1 MTFRVAIS
9 GLNAAQ
15 SELSATANNIANSST
30 AGFKSSRVQFAEL
43 FSGSG
48 GGQASV
54 GSGVKVAG
62 VNQQFAQG
70 AINFTDNGLDLA
82 ISGKGFF
89 VVGDAES
96 RAYTRA
102 GAFKVDRN
110 GFVVNASDQRLQV
123 FPPRV
128 EGGFNTSTTADLRL
142 TSGESAPSPTGRVD
156 MTFNLPGNAQVPT
169 KTPFDPADADTYS
182 HSTAMTV
189 YDSLGAAHTATVY
202 LSKTGTANTWEKRL
216 YIDGNPVGG
225 PQTLEYSDT
234 GLLVTPATG
243 ELTYPAYTPATGAA
257 PITLTYDLGA
267 STQYGNA
274 FSVSA
279 INQDGY
285 TTGRLVGVETD
296 AEGVV
301 QARFTNGR
309 SVALGQIAIAQ
320 FASVDGLQT
329 LGDTAWGE
337 TFASGTAMLSA
348 AGTGGLGS
356 IQAGALEGSNV
367 DVTQQLVNMITAQR
381 NFQANAKMI
390 STADA
395 LSQTIINIR

>member
-1 MTFRVAIS
+1 
-9 GLNAAQ
+9 
-15 SELSATANNIANSST
+15 
-30 AGFKSSRVQFAEL
+30 VQFAEL
-43 FSGSG
+43 YSGS

-62 VNQQFAQG
+62 ISQQFSQG

-96 RAYTRA
+96 RAYTRS

-110 GFVVNASDQRLQV
+110 GFVVNAAEQRLQV

-142 TSGESAPSPTGRVD
+142 SSGESAPAATGRVD
-156 MTFNLPGNAQVPT
+156 MTFNLPGNASVPA
-169 KTPFDPADADTYS
+169 KTPFDPADAGTYS

-202 LSKTGTANTWEKRL
+202 LSKTATDNTWEKRL
-216 YIDGNPVGG
+216 YVDGNAVGTV
-225 PQTLEYSDT
+225 QTLEYSANGT
-234 GLLVTPATG
+234 LVTPAAG
-243 ELTYPAYTPATGAA
+243 ELTYPAYTPTTGAA
-257 PITLTYDLGA
+257 PITLTYDVGS

-279 INQDGY
+279 VNQDGY

-296 AEGVV
+296 ADGVV

-337 TFASGTAMLSA
+337 TFASGSALLSA
-348 AGTGGLGS
+348 AGTGGMGS
-356 IQAGALEGSNV
+356 IQSGALEGSNV

>member
-15 SELSATANNIANSST
+15 SELAATANNIANSST
-30 AGFKSSRVQFAEL
+30 SGFKSSRVQFAEL
-43 FSGSG
+43 YSGS

-62 VNQQFAQG
+62 ISQQFSQG

-96 RAYTRA
+96 RAYTRS

-110 GFVVNASDQRLQV
+110 GFVVNAAEQRLQV

-142 TSGESAPSPTGRVD
+142 TSGESAPAATGRVD
-156 MTFNLPGNAQVPT
+156 MTFNLPGNASVPA
-169 KTPFDPADADTYS
+169 KTPFDPADAGTYS

-202 LSKTGTANTWEKRL
+202 LSKTATDNTWEKRL
-216 YIDGNPVGG
+216 YVDGNAVGTV
-225 PQTLEYSDT
+225 QTLEYSVNGT
-234 GLLVTPATG
+234 LVTPAAG
-243 ELTYPAYTPATGAA
+243 ELTYPAYTPTTGAA
-257 PITLTYDLGA
+257 PITLTYDVGS

-279 INQDGY
+279 VNQDGY

-296 AEGVV
+296 ADGVV

-309 SVALGQIAIAQ
+309 SVALGQVAIAQ

-337 TFASGTAMLSA
+337 TFASGSALLSA

-356 IQAGALEGSNV
+356 IQSGALEGSNV

>member
-15 SELSATANNIANSST
+15 SELAATANNIANSST
-30 AGFKSSRVQFAEL
+30 SGFKSSRVQFAEL
-43 FSGSG
+43 YSGS

-62 VNQQFAQG
+62 ISQQFSQG

-89 VVGDAES
+89 VVGDADS

-102 GAFKVDRN
+102 GSFKVDRN
-110 GFVVNASDQRLQV
+110 GFVVNPAEQRLQV

-142 TSGESAPSPTGRVD
+142 TSGESAPAATGRVD
-156 MTFNLPGNAQVPT
+156 MTFNLPGNASVPAR
-169 KTPFDPADADTYS
+169 TPFDPADAGTYS

-202 LSKTGTANTWEKRL
+202 LSKTATDNTWEKRL
-216 YIDGNPVGG
+216 YVDGNAVGTV
-225 PQTLEYSDT
+225 QTLEYSANGT
-234 GLLVTPATG
+234 LVTPAAG
-243 ELTYPAYTPATGAA
+243 ELTYPAYTPTTGAA
-257 PITLTYDLGA
+257 PITLTYDVGS

-279 INQDGY
+279 VNQDGY

-296 AEGVV
+296 ADGVV

-309 SVALGQIAIAQ
+309 SVALGQVAIAQ

-337 TFASGTAMLSA
+337 TFASGSALLSA

-356 IQAGALEGSNV
+356 IQSGALEGSNV

>member
-15 SELSATANNIANSST
+15 SELAATANNIANSST
-30 AGFKSSRVQFAEL
+30 SGFKSSRVQFAEL
-43 FSGSG
+43 YSGSG
-48 GGQASV
+48 GQNSV

-62 VNQQFAQG
+62 ISQQFSQG

-89 VVGDAES
+89 VVGDADS

-102 GAFKVDRN
+102 GSFKVDRN
-110 GFVVNASDQRLQV
+110 GFVVNPAEQRLQV

-142 TSGESAPSPTGRVD
+142 TSGESAPAATGRVD
-156 MTFNLPGNAQVPT
+156 MTFNLPGNASVPS
-169 KTPFDPADADTYS
+169 KTPFDPADAGTYS

-202 LSKTGTANTWEKRL
+202 LSKTATDNTWEKRL
-216 YIDGNPVGG
+216 YVDGNAVGTV
-225 PQTLEYSDT
+225 QTLEYSVNGT
-234 GLLVTPATG
+234 LVTPAAG
-243 ELTYPAYTPATGAA
+243 ELTYPAYTPTTGAA
-257 PITLTYDLGA
+257 PITLTYDVGS

-279 INQDGY
+279 VNQDGY

-296 AEGVV
+296 ADGVV

-309 SVALGQIAIAQ
+309 SVALGQVAIAQ

-337 TFASGTAMLSA
+337 TFASGSALLSA

-356 IQAGALEGSNV
+356 IQSGALEGSNV

>member
-15 SELSATANNIANSST
+15 SELAATANNIANSST
-30 AGFKSSRVQFAEL
+30 SGFKSSRVQFAEL
-43 FSGSG
+43 YSGS

-62 VNQQFAQG
+62 ISQQFSQG

-89 VVGDAES
+89 VVGDADS

-110 GFVVNASDQRLQV
+110 GFVVNAAEQRLQV

-142 TSGESAPSPTGRVD
+142 TSGESAPAATGRVD
-156 MTFNLPGNAQVPT
+156 MTFNLPGNASVPA
-169 KTPFDPADADTYS
+169 KTPFDPADAGTYS

-202 LSKTGTANTWEKRL
+202 LSKTATDNTWEKRL
-216 YIDGNPVGG
+216 YVDGNAVGTV
-225 PQTLEYSDT
+225 QTLEYSVNGT
-234 GLLVTPATG
+234 LVTPAAG
-243 ELTYPAYTPATGAA
+243 ELTYPAYTPTTGAA
-257 PITLTYDLGA
+257 PITLTYDVGS

-279 INQDGY
+279 VNQDGY

-296 AEGVV
+296 ADGVV

-337 TFASGTAMLSA
+337 TFASGSALLSA
-348 AGTGGLGS
+348 AGTGGMGS
-356 IQAGALEGSNV
+356 IQSGALEGSNV

>member
-15 SELSATANNIANSST
+15 SELAATANNIANSST
-30 AGFKSSRVQFAEL
+30 SGFKSSRVQFAEL
-43 FSGSG
+43 YSGA
-48 GGQASV
+48 GGQNSV

-62 VNQQFAQG
+62 ISQQFSQG

-89 VVGDAES
+89 VVGDADS

-102 GAFKVDRN
+102 GSFKVDRN
-110 GFVVNASDQRLQV
+110 GFVVNPAEQRLQV

-142 TSGESAPSPTGRVD
+142 TSGESAPAATGRVD
-156 MTFNLPGNAQVPT
+156 MTFNLPGNASVPAR
-169 KTPFDPADADTYS
+169 TPFDPADAGTYS

-202 LSKTGTANTWEKRL
+202 LSKTATDNTWEKRL
-216 YIDGNPVGG
+216 YVDGNAVGTV
-225 PQTLEYSDT
+225 QTLEYSANGT
-234 GLLVTPATG
+234 LVTPAAG
-243 ELTYPAYTPATGAA
+243 ELTYPAYTPTTGAA
-257 PITLTYDLGA
+257 PITLTYDVGS

-279 INQDGY
+279 VNQDGY

-296 AEGVV
+296 ADGVV

-309 SVALGQIAIAQ
+309 SVALGQVAIAQ

-337 TFASGTAMLSA
+337 TFASGSALLSA

-356 IQAGALEGSNV
+356 IQSGALEGSNV

>member
-15 SELSATANNIANSST
+15 SELAATANNIANSST
-30 AGFKSSRVQFAEL
+30 SGFKSSRVQFAEL
-43 FSGSG
+43 YSGSG
-48 GGQASV
+48 GQNSV

-62 VNQQFAQG
+62 ISQQFSQG

-89 VVGDAES
+89 VVGDADS

-102 GAFKVDRN
+102 GSFKVDRN
-110 GFVVNASDQRLQV
+110 GFVVNPAEQRLQV

-142 TSGESAPSPTGRVD
+142 TSGESAPAATGRVD
-156 MTFNLPGNAQVPT
+156 MTFNLPGNASVPAR
-169 KTPFDPADADTYS
+169 TPFDPADAGTYS

-202 LSKTGTANTWEKRL
+202 LSKTATDNTWEKRL
-216 YIDGNPVGG
+216 YVDGNAVGTV
-225 PQTLEYSDT
+225 QTLEYSANGT
-234 GLLVTPATG
+234 LVTPAAG
-243 ELTYPAYTPATGAA
+243 ELTYPAYTPTTGAA
-257 PITLTYDLGA
+257 PITLTYDVGS

-279 INQDGY
+279 VNQDGY

-296 AEGVV
+296 ADGVV

-309 SVALGQIAIAQ
+309 SVALGQVAIAQ

-337 TFASGTAMLSA
+337 TFASGSALLSA

-356 IQAGALEGSNV
+356 IQSGALEGSNV

>member
-15 SELSATANNIANSST
+15 SELAATANNIANSST
-30 AGFKSSRVQFAEL
+30 SGFKSSRVQFAEL
-43 FSGSG
+43 YSGSG
-48 GGQASV
+48 GQNSV

-62 VNQQFAQG
+62 ISQQFSQG

-89 VVGDAES
+89 VVGDADS

-110 GFVVNASDQRLQV
+110 GFVVNAAEQRLQV

-142 TSGESAPSPTGRVD
+142 TSGESAPAATGRVD
-156 MTFNLPGNAQVPT
+156 MTFNLPGNASVPA
-169 KTPFDPADADTYS
+169 KTPFDPADAGTYS

-202 LSKTGTANTWEKRL
+202 LSKTATDNTWEKRL
-216 YIDGNPVGG
+216 YVDGNAVGTV
-225 PQTLEYSDT
+225 QTLEYSVNGT
-234 GLLVTPATG
+234 LVTPAAG
-243 ELTYPAYTPATGAA
+243 ELTYPAYTPTTGAA
-257 PITLTYDLGA
+257 PITLTYDVGS

-279 INQDGY
+279 VNQDGY

-296 AEGVV
+296 ADGVV

-337 TFASGTAMLSA
+337 TFASGSALLSA
-348 AGTGGLGS
+348 AGTGGMGS
-356 IQAGALEGSNV
+356 IQSGALEGSNV

>member
-15 SELSATANNIANSST
+15 SELAATANNIANSST
-30 AGFKSSRVQFAEL
+30 SGFKSSRVQFAEL
-43 FSGSG
+43 YSGS

-62 VNQQFAQG
+62 ISQQFSQG

-102 GAFKVDRN
+102 GAFTVDRN
-110 GFVVNASDQRLQV
+110 GFVVNAAEQRLQV

-142 TSGESAPSPTGRVD
+142 TSGESAPAATGRVD
-156 MTFNLPGNAQVPT
+156 MTFNLPGNASVPS
-169 KTPFDPADADTYS
+169 KTPFDPADAGTYS

-202 LSKTGTANTWEKRL
+202 LSKTATDNTWEKRL
-216 YIDGNPVGG
+216 YVDGNAVGTV
-225 PQTLEYSDT
+225 QTLEYSVNGT
-234 GLLVTPATG
+234 LVTPAAG
-243 ELTYPAYTPATGAA
+243 ELTYPAYTPTTGAA
-257 PITLTYDLGA
+257 PITLTYDVGS

-279 INQDGY
+279 VNQDGY

-296 AEGVV
+296 ADGVV

-309 SVALGQIAIAQ
+309 SVALGQVAIAQ

-337 TFASGTAMLSA
+337 TFASGSALLSA

-356 IQAGALEGSNV
+356 IQSGALEGSNV

>member
-15 SELSATANNIANSST
+15 SELAATANNIANSST
-30 AGFKSSRVQFAEL
+30 SGFKSSRVQFAEL
-43 FSGSG
+43 YSGSG
-48 GGQASV
+48 GQNSV

-62 VNQQFAQG
+62 ISQQFSQG

-89 VVGDAES
+89 VVGDADS

-110 GFVVNASDQRLQV
+110 GFVVNAAEQRLQV

-142 TSGESAPSPTGRVD
+142 SSGESAPAATGRVD
-156 MTFNLPGNAQVPT
+156 MTFNLPGNASVPA
-169 KTPFDPADADTYS
+169 KTPFDPADAGTYS

-202 LSKTGTANTWEKRL
+202 LSKTATDNTWEKRL
-216 YIDGNPVGG
+216 YVDGNAVGTV
-225 PQTLEYSDT
+225 QTLEYSVNGT
-234 GLLVTPATG
+234 LVTPAAG
-243 ELTYPAYTPATGAA
+243 ELTYPAYTPTTGAA
-257 PITLTYDLGA
+257 PITLTYDVGS

-279 INQDGY
+279 VNQDGY

-296 AEGVV
+296 ADGVV

-337 TFASGTAMLSA
+337 TFASGSALLSA
-348 AGTGGLGS
+348 AGTGGMGS
-356 IQAGALEGSNV
+356 IQSGALEGSNV

>member
-15 SELSATANNIANSST
+15 SELAATANNIANSST
-30 AGFKSSRVQFAEL
+30 SGFKSSRVQFAEL
-43 FSGSG
+43 YSGS

-62 VNQQFAQG
+62 ISQQFSQG

-110 GFVVNASDQRLQV
+110 GFVVNAAEQRLQV

-142 TSGESAPSPTGRVD
+142 TSGESAPAATGRVD
-156 MTFNLPGNAQVPT
+156 MTFNLPGNASVPS
-169 KTPFDPADADTYS
+169 KTPFDPADAGTYS

-202 LSKTGTANTWEKRL
+202 LSKTATDNTWEKRL
-216 YIDGNPVGG
+216 HVDGNAVGTV
-225 PQTLEYSDT
+225 QTLEYSVNGT
-234 GLLVTPATG
+234 LVTPAAG
-243 ELTYPAYTPATGAA
+243 ELTYPAYTPTTGAA
-257 PITLTYDLGA
+257 PITLTYDVGS

-279 INQDGY
+279 VNQDGY

-296 AEGVV
+296 TDGVV

-309 SVALGQIAIAQ
+309 SVALGQVAIAQ

-329 LGDTAWGE
+329 LGDTSWGE
-337 TFASGTAMLSA
+337 TFASGSALLSA

-356 IQAGALEGSNV
+356 IQSGALEGSNV